1 MSLDFFVGE
10 MQAQANEASRMASEA
25 NQAVSLMQQSIHQFL
40 SAPLSSK
47 TYDTAK
53 RYFSVAYLPLGQSVI
68 MVGESL
74 TTAHQRMISDF
85 QGMVGGCDIQEE
97 ILKNQIQ
104 QWEQLKYQLSLQID
118 QAKEWKPDL
127 ERRYM
132 NACNTVDRIQERL
145 EKLYAYNAHS
155 ASIFSEFY
163 ASLGELDAGLS
174 AIETSGAWNPSTGT
188 FNINRLNMTWAKP
201 IQERWARR
209 EQQIKA
215 AKDKE
220 VKKALGKLDGYTI
233 VCTNLGSTKEW
244 YLMKNGK
251 ILPPNEYS
259 SLYKQLEQ
267 FKDYLPKNRYTVK
280 EMMVMKNEMPLSPV
294 FGGGILGNIGKIGK
308 GVEIINKGLGIVKVG
323 QSVIDQIKSA
333 PNINYMKEDSD
344 FKDKVKNGEK
354 LKDHSIV
361 EDDEANNLPSKGQPN
376 SSTDLLNPDGSVKQR
391 RYYGKDG
398 KAVEDIDFNHTDDG
412 THEFP
417 HRHKWDWKKKNP
429 RQK

>member
-127 ERRYM
+127 EQRYM

-155 ASIFSEFY
+155 ASIFQNFM
-163 ASLGELDAGLS
+163 L
-174 AIETSGAWNPSTGT
+174 
-188 FNINRLNMTWAKP
+188 
-201 IQERWARR
+201 
-209 EQQIKA
+209 
-215 AKDKE
+215 
-220 VKKALGKLDGYTI
+220 V
-233 VCTNLGSTKEW
+233 
-244 YLMKNGK
+244 
-251 ILPPNEYS
+251 
-259 SLYKQLEQ
+259 
-267 FKDYLPKNRYTVK
+267 
-280 EMMVMKNEMPLSPV
+280 
-294 FGGGILGNIGKIGK
+294 
-308 GVEIINKGLGIVKVG
+308 
-323 QSVIDQIKSA
+323 
-333 PNINYMKEDSD
+333 
-344 FKDKVKNGEK
+344 
-354 LKDHSIV
+354 
-361 EDDEANNLPSKGQPN
+361 
-376 SSTDLLNPDGSVKQR
+376 
-391 RYYGKDG
+391 
-398 KAVEDIDFNHTDDG
+398 
-412 THEFP
+412 
-417 HRHKWDWKKKNP
+417 
-429 RQK
+429 